1 MNASILL
8 TKNDFECQC
17 NLLEE
22 GEDETEWSKSR
33 LIEANRELLSKL
45 EAKSAEVRQLHDLVE
60 QMEVSRNELLMEA
73 AARSQQHFQRQQQSP
88 KVVNLPSSIDIE
100 SELKNTESDSL
111 QDLIVNYLSLIKS
124 YKQLVEQL
132 EQAKLDNSQLKISYN
147 SLNKKYL
154 RLKSSNDDDN
164 KGE

>member
-1 MNASILL
+1 MNTSILL

-22 GEDETEWSKSR
+22 EDDETEWSKSR
-33 LIEANRELLSKL
+33 LIEANRELLAKL
-45 EAKSAEVRQLHDLVE
+45 EAKSVEVRQLHDLVE
-60 QMEVSRNELLMEA
+60 KIEMSKNELLIEA
-73 AARSQQHFQRQQQSP
+73 TDRSKQHLSAKAF
-88 KVVNLPSSIDIE
+88 NLPSSIEIE
-100 SELKNTESDSL
+100 CELKKNTESDSL
-111 QDLIVNYLSLIKS
+111 QDLILNYLSLIKS

-154 RLKSSNDDDN
+154 RLKSNNDDHH
-164 KGE
+164 KGKYKQ